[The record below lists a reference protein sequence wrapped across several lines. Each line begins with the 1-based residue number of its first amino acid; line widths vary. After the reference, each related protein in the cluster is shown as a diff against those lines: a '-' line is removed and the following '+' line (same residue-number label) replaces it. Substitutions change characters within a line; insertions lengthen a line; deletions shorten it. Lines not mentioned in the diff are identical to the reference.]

1 MPNSSWCN
9 ELRPGFPTLARVPD
23 PSQEPWGAQVQLVA
37 DLIRRRKCAVE
48 PDVLRALF
56 ALSLTDAAPL
66 QGKRAGADAYP
77 ASLCTVTA
85 AASSM

>member
-1 MPNSSWCN
+1 M
-9 ELRPGFPTLARVPD
+9 
-23 PSQEPWGAQVQLVA
+23 A

-66 QGKRAGADAYP
+66 QGKRAGVDVVS

-85 AASSM
+85 AALSI